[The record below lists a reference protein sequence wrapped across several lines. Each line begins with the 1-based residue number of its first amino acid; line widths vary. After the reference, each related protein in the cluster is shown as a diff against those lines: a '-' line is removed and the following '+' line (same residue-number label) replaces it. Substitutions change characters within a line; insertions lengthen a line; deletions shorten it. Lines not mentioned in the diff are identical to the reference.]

1 MLSHLSKENNASKE
15 QLIILQK
22 ELINS
27 KAQNKVLLDE
37 LAKAEK
43 VAKDQ
48 DNSSNQDREFFKHK
62 LVDAEE
68 HIAYLE
74 NHRIKEL

>member
-48 DNSSNQDREFFKHK
+48 DNSSN
-62 LVDAEE
+62 
-68 HIAYLE
+68 
-74 NHRIKEL
+74 